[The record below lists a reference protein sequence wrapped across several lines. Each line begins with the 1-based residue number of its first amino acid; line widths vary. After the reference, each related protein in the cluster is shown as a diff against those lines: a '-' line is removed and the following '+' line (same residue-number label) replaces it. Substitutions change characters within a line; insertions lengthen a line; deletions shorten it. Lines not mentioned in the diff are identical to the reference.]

1 MGVVALTPVVSLG
14 GSKLPGDWQ
23 AALVELRVEM
33 QYQVP
38 SRVTLRFSDPGY
50 KLLASQLA
58 KLGAKVTVADPAQG
72 GTSFVNAEV
81 TAVSAEQRPGEQPEL
96 LVVALDL
103 SHRMG
108 RATKIKAY
116 TDSSYSDIVM
126 KIVHDAGLDP
136 WVDNTGAQIDYVM
149 QAGSDLA
156 FLSEIAHRTGF
167 DWWVSGNDLHFAKP
181 TKGADVDLTLGEQLR
196 TFSARV
202 SGFQPGSVA
211 VDGWDRT
218 SQKKVSSKA
227 NTAVA
232 PLASSKLA
240 DLTKGVSS
248 FGHTEVFTGGLGAQT
263 NAESQ
268 MLAQSILDRAL
279 TAAVTAKGVA
289 DGNGKIVL
297 GVTAKIDGAGPLNGS
312 YPVTAV
318 EHVYRP
324 ASGFVTRF
332 SSGERRP
339 TTLVDSLGG
348 AAGGMNGPYTG
359 AAHFRSGVTVGV
371 VTTNKDPENLGR
383 VRVLFPGADTTSQT
397 GWARVVSVG
406 GGANRGSVWIPEVND
421 EVLVGFEGGDA
432 RQPVVIGGLFGTA
445 QKMPQT
451 AIKDGAVQTRAMT
464 SRLGHVIGLLDGSSN
479 AEQAIELVLAGKQHS
494 IHLGKDKVT
503 VKVPENVPVEVTS
516 GTASIKI
523 SGSGDITM
531 EANNITLNAKQ
542 AVKIQGAQI
551 SVEAKATLDMKAQ
564 AKAALSGG
572 MLEMQAQGV
581 AKVAGAMV
589 EIN

>member
-1 MGVVALTPVVSLG
+1 MGVVALTPVVSLND
-14 GSKLPGDWQ
+14 SKLPADWQ

-50 KLLASQLA
+50 MLLASNLA
-58 KLGAKVTVADPAQG
+58 KLGTKVKIADPAQDG
-72 GTSFVNAEV
+72 GSIVTAEV

-108 RATKIKAY
+108 RSTRIKAF
-116 TDSSYSDIVM
+116 TQVSYSDIVM
-126 KIVHDAGLDP
+126 KMVHEAGLDP

-156 FLSEIAHRTGF
+156 FLSELAHRTGF
-167 DWWVSGNDLHFAKP
+167 DWWVSGTDLHFAKP
-181 TKGADVDLTLGEQLR
+181 TKGADIELALGDELR

-202 SGFQPGSVA
+202 SGFQPASVA

-218 SQKKVSSKA
+218 SQKKVSSTVSSA
-227 NTAVA
+227 QA
-232 PLASSKLA
+232 PLANSTLA
-240 DLTKGVSS
+240 ELTKGVSS
-248 FGHTEVFTGGLGAQT
+248 FGDAQVFAGGLGAQT
-263 NAESQ
+263 NSESK

-289 DGNGKIVL
+289 DGSGKIAL
-297 GVTAKIDGAGPLNGS
+297 GTMAKIGGAGPLNGT

-324 ASGFVTRF
+324 AIGFITRF

-359 AAHFRSGVTVGV
+359 SAHFRNGVTVGV

-383 VRVLFPGADTTSQT
+383 VRVLFPGADPQSQT

-421 EVLVGFEGGDA
+421 EVLVAFEGGDA
-432 RQPVVIGGLFGTA
+432 RQPVVIGGLFGTS
-445 QKMPQT
+445 QKMPET
-451 AIKDGAVQTRAMT
+451 AIKDGAVQTRALT
-464 SRLGHVIGLLDGSSN
+464 SRLGHVVGLLDGD
-479 AEQAIELVLAGKQHS
+479 AAAQQAIELVLAGKEHS

-503 VKVPENVPVEVTS
+503 VQVPANVPVEITA

-523 SGSGDITM
+523 SDSGDITM

-551 SVEAKATLDMKAQ
+551 SAEAKATLDLKAQ
-564 AKAALSGG
+564 AKAAVSGA
-572 MLEMQAQGV
+572 MLDMKAQGV
-581 AKVAGAMV
+581 AKLAGAMV